1 MTATA
6 PAESDAATETDPP
19 EHTTRRRRAT
29 TTWLP
34 PLAFCALAIAGW
46 ELYVRSRGIADYV
59 LPAPSTVAVEA
70 VHMAPELPRHVRA
83 TATAALWGL
92 VVSVVSGVTIAMTMA
107 AWPLARRALYPVL
120 VASQTV
126 PGIVVAPIL
135 VVWLGFGMLP
145 KVLVVVLVGFFPVAV
160 ATFEGLAGADRERM
174 ELIRGMGGGRRDVLR
189 LVQLP
194 EALPGA
200 FAGIRIAATYATVG
214 AVIGEWMG
222 TSEGLGLVMTRAQRA
237 FRADRVFVAIVA
249 VALLSLALFG
259 LVELASRL
267 TMPWRRAERPRT
279 R

>member
-1 MTATA
+1 M
-6 PAESDAATETDPP
+6 
-19 EHTTRRRRAT
+19 R
-29 TTWLP
+29 TWLP
-34 PLAFCALAIAGW
+34 PVGFCVLALGAW
-46 ELYVRSRGIADYV
+46 EAYVRSRGIADYV

-70 VHMAPELPRHVRA
+70 VRMAPELPRHARA

-92 VVSVVSGVTIAMTMA
+92 TISIASGVAIAVTMA

-160 ATFEGLAGADRERM
+160 ATFEGLAGADRERI
-174 ELIRGMGGGRRDVLR
+174 ELIRSMGGGRRDVLR

-222 TSEGLGLVMTRAQRA
+222 ASEGLGLVMTRAQRA

-249 VALLSLALFG
+249 VALLSLALFS
-259 LVELASRL
+259 LVELCSRL
-267 TMPWRRAERPRT
+267 AMPWRRAERPRSP
-279 R
+279 